1 MKTRTRCAALALTAS
16 VALAGCGSAASPHGT
31 GAAATSGTSGSAQS
45 GLKAGDQVDGAA
57 LATRMTDAM
66 VKAGSGTISMD
77 LGATGKASGAFVMRQ
92 HSTDQHLSMTVQ
104 GQALEIVLAGGLI
117 YMKGLPGSTKPWVKI
132 DPHGTDPLSSMF
144 AGLTGQM
151 SDPRQLAAALHGTKA
166 TVVSVAPDAVVYDV
180 TLDPN
185 KLLAA
190 AGKSGSTAVPSLKP
204 VTAHYTLDAQSRPT
218 KLAVDAQGT
227 TITVT
232 FGGWGQPVTITAP
245 PADQVG
251 AFQLPAS

>member
-1 MKTRTRCAALALTAS
+1 MKTRTSCTALAL
-16 VALAGCGSAASPHGT
+16 VAAIALSGCGSTGASRGT
-31 GAAATSGTSGSAQS
+31 GQAGRYGSASQAAV
-45 GLKAGDQVDGAA
+45 KPGDQVDGAA
-57 LATRMTDAM
+57 LATRMTEAM
-66 VKAGSGTISMD
+66 IKAGSGTISMD
-77 LGATGKASGAFVMRQ
+77 LAATGKAAGAFVMRQ

-104 GQALEIVLAGGLI
+104 GQPLEIVQVAGLI
-117 YMKGLPGSTKPWVKI
+117 YMKGLPGSAKPWVKI
-132 DPHGTDPLSSMF
+132 DPHGTDPLSTMF

-166 TVVSVAPDAVVYDV
+166 TVVSVAPDATVYDV

-190 AGKSGSTAVPSLKP
+190 TGKSASTPVPSLKP
-204 VTAHYTLDAQSRPT
+204 VRAHYTLDAQSRPT
-218 KLAVDAQGT
+218 KLTVDAQDA

-251 AFQLPAS
+251 TFQLPAN

>member
-1 MKTRTRCAALALTAS
+1 VKTRTSCAALALAAS
-16 VALAGCGSAASPHGT
+16 IALAGCGSTASPG
-31 GAAATSGTSGSAQS
+31 GAGSGTAAGPAAQA
-45 GLKAGDQVDGAA
+45 GLKAGDQVDGAT

-66 VKAGSGTISMD
+66 IKAGSGTISMD
-77 LGATGKASGAFVMRQ
+77 LAATGKATGAFVMHQ

-104 GQALEIVLAGGLI
+104 GQALEIVMTGGLI
-117 YMKGLPGSTKPWVKI
+117 YMKGLPGSAKPWVKI
-132 DPHGTDPLSSMF
+132 DPHGTDQLSTMF

-166 TVVSVAPDAVVYDV
+166 TVVSVAPDATLYDV
-180 TLDPN
+180 TLDPK

-190 AGKSGSTAVPSLKP
+190 AGQAGNAAVPLKP
-204 VTAHYTLDAQSRPT
+204 VKAHYTLDAQSRPT

-251 AFQLPAS
+251 TFQLPPG